1 MSRINFMLKNNSTK
15 NAGHWVYV
23 AYVIRNGR
31 RIYPKRGRVL
41 RFWVAD

>member
-1 MSRINFMLKNNSTK
+1 MYNKLSNR

-31 RIYPKRGRVL
+31 RIYPKRGKVL